1 MEKKYFIL
9 DVFAEGDIEAS
20 LTNIL
25 PHDKMIAEY
34 MERFVEDMSPEE
46 IKEMSDDDIK
56 DEICIWENELNE
68 SDCGFMSLVQI
79 FEIDIEKNTMTEYE
93 IPTDEM
99 VQYVKRWA
107 EENE

>member
-34 MERFVEDMSPEE
+34 MEKFVEDMSPEE
-46 IKEMSDDDIK
+46 IKEMSDEELE
-56 DEICIWENELNE
+56 DEISAWENDLNE
-68 SDCGFMSLVQI
+68 SGGGYMTLVQI
-79 FEIDIEKNTMTEYE
+79 FEIDIENNTMTEYE

-99 VQYVKRWA
+99 VEYVKQWA